1 MTGILAA
8 WLAEVGIISY
18 RAVKGGAGAG
28 TIAGLPLPSEYA
40 ASFLYYG
47 ALSLIP
53 QSSGASQVG
62 TALAWGMT
70 IATFLNLYP
79 NSTGLGGKTPI
90 TQAGEA
96 AESVKSPSTLP
107 GYFKSTGVTS

>member
-1 MTGILAA
+1 MTGLLAA
-8 WLAEVGIISY
+8 WLAEVGIITY
-18 RAVKGGAGAG
+18 RAVKLNAAQGAG
-28 TIAGLPLPSEYA
+28 TLAGLPLPSEYA

-47 ALSLIP
+47 ALSFIP

-79 NSTGLGGKTPI
+79 NSTGLGGTKGNTKSQSST
-90 TQAGEA
+90 TQKASA
-96 AESVKSPSTLP
+96 S
-107 GYFKSTGVTS
+107 